1 MTKDT
6 FTADSALSALRSGQA
21 KGPPPPPLEQAAF
34 DAARAAVDAALPQG
48 AQALLDAAAT
58 AWARADRL
66 WETIRATPAFAL
78 GTRPA
83 ACRKGC
89 GWCCHQRVGA
99 AAVEVLAMARAL
111 RDRPQALAAL
121 AAWTPGAPCA
131 FLKDGA
137 CSVYDVRPLKCRS
150 LWHVDERHCM
160 GKYAALPA
168 FGPAPSPDFQ
178 LEPKMIYEGALKGL
192 ALALVRAGRDCPG
205 IELMPGLR
213 AVIDRADAAEA
224 WAAGEEVFPASA
236 RLDWFPRPPNPGKG
250 AGKRRKGR

>member
-1 MTKDT
+1 MSTNE
-6 FTADSALSALRSGQA
+6 FTADSALGALRAGQA

-34 DAARAAVDAALPQG
+34 DAARSAVDAALPQG
-48 AQALLDAAAT
+48 PEALLDAAVT
-58 AWARADRL
+58 AWARADRI
-66 WETIRATPAFAL
+66 WDSIRATPAFAL

-99 AAVEVLAMARAL
+99 AAIEVLAMARAL
-111 RDRPQALAAL
+111 RGRPEACAAL
-121 AAWTPGAPCA
+121 AAWTPGKPCA

-160 GKYAALPA
+160 GKYAGLPA

-192 ALALVRAGRDCPG
+192 ALPLIKEGRDCPG
-205 IELMPGLR
+205 IDLMPGLQ
-213 AVIDRADAAEA
+213 AIIDRPDAADR
-224 WAAGEEVFPASA
+224 WAAGEAVFPTAT
-236 RLDWFPRPPNPGKG
+236 RLDWFPTPVKGKK
-250 AGKRRKGR
+250 KRR